1 VVHRERDGVY
11 MPPSRNSEGDGA
23 GSGIAAGLIGDAGTG
38 DRDSSC
44 LWNGLRVWMREMGD
58 AR

>member
-1 VVHRERDGVY
+1 MVY